1 MATEKKEVMER
12 SLVFAVNGER
22 FELSR
27 VDPNTTLLEFLRT
40 ETCFKGAKLGCGEG
54 GCGACVVLLSTY
66 DPIQDRVE
74 EFTVS
79 SCLTLLCS
87 IDLCSITTTE
97 GLRNSNNG
105 FHPIHQRF
113 SGFHASQCGFC
124 TPGMCMSLFSALVNV
139 DKSNRPEPPDGFSKL
154 TVSEAEKAVAGNLCR
169 CTGYRPIL
177 DVCKSFAADVDL
189 EDLGLNS
196 FWMKGEKGP
205 LVSRLPYHSPN
216 GVCTF
221 PEYLKCEVKSSLSAL
236 NNSYYTSLA
245 EGCWYRPSSIDE
257 LYKLLNF
264 EASNASQVKMVVGNT
279 GSGVYKEPDLYDKY
293 IDLRGIPELSVIRK
307 DNKGIEIGAAITI
320 SRAIEVLK
328 EDGEGMTFSSQRLIF
343 GKIAD
348 HMNKVASQFVR
359 NTASLGGNL
368 IMAQR
373 SKLPSDIATIFL
385 AAGSTVCIQMASE
398 RLVLTLEEFFER
410 PPCDYRTLLLSIYI
424 PCWNYNRKA
433 SSWTKK
439 SINSKATKVSHLL
452 FETYRAAPR
461 PLGNAVAYLNSAF
474 LAQISL
480 DKISGDLVI
489 DNLRLAFGAYGSDH
503 AIRARKVE
511 NFLIGKPVTAYTLLE
526 AIRLLRKAIE
536 PKKGTPH
543 PSYRSSLA
551 VAFLFDFLH
560 PLTKGLAEPEKNIH
574 TNLFNAAASVEYPI
588 DSLNGALHVSPDK
601 TSTYENNGRFDNC
614 STLLW
619 SKQVMKFSK
628 DYNPVGK
635 PTKKVGAELQASGEA
650 VYVDDIP
657 SPKDCLHGAFIY
669 STRPLAHIKGI
680 EFRSSL
686 ASKKLI
692 TVISCKDI
700 PKGGENIGSTC
711 MFGSEPLFATSL
723 TEYAGQPLGLVIA
736 ETQRFAN
743 MCAKQADVNYS
754 TENLEAPILSVE
766 EALRKS
772 SFFKV
777 PPPVDPKQVGDF
789 SKGMAEADHK
799 ILSAE
804 IKLGSQ
810 YYFYMETQ
818 TALAVP
824 DEDNCIMVYSSAQC
838 PVIAQNVIA
847 KCLGIPFHNVR
858 VITRRVGGGFG
869 GKALKALPVATACAL
884 AAHKLR
890 RPVRMYCDR
899 KTDMIMAGGRH
910 PMKINYSVGF
920 KYDGKFTALHVD
932 ILINAG
938 ISEDVSP
945 IMPHNIIESLKKYD
959 WGALSF
965 DVKVCKTNVSS
976 KSAMRA
982 PGELQGSFIAEA
994 IVEHVASALSIDANS
1009 IRKKNLHTFESL
1021 KLFYEGCEGEAS
1033 EYILPSIFD
1042 KLALSTSYHHRVE
1055 MIQQFNSC
1063 NKWRKRGISCVP
1075 IIYKVTLRP
1084 TPGKVSILDD
1094 GSISVEVGGIEL
1106 GQGLWTK
1113 VRQMAVFALGQL
1125 WADGGQNLLE
1135 RVRVIQAD
1143 TLSLIQGGWT
1153 AGSTTSES
1161 SCEAVRLSCNA
1172 LVERLKPLKK
1182 RLEEQMGSI
1191 SWEPL
1196 ISQASLEAINLSASA
1211 YFVPDYTCTSYLNY
1225 GAAVSEV
1232 EIDILTGA
1240 TTILRSD
1247 LTYDCGQS
1255 LNPAVDLGQIEGAF
1269 VQGIGF
1275 FMNEEYLTN
1284 EDGLVVSDST
1294 WTYKVPTVDTIPKQF
1309 NIEIL
1314 NSGHHEKRVLSS
1326 KASGEPPLLL
1336 AASVHC
1342 ATREAIRAARMELFS
1357 CIESES
1363 SPSIFQLEVPAT
1375 MPVVKELCGLDNVD
1389 RYLET
1394 LLSDS

>member
-1 MATEKKEVMER
+1 MGAEKREVVER

-40 ETCFKGAKLGCGEG
+40 QTRLKGTKLGCGEG

-66 DPIQDRVE
+66 DPVHDRVE
-74 EFTVS
+74 ELAVS
-79 SCLTLLCS
+79 SCLTLLCG
-87 IDLCSITTTE
+87 INFCSVTTTE
-97 GLRNSNNG
+97 GLGNSNGG
-105 FHPIHQRF
+105 FHSIHQRF

-124 TPGMCMSLFSALVNV
+124 TPGMCMSLFSALVHA
-139 DKSNRPEPPDGFSKL
+139 DKSNRPAPPDGFSKL
-154 TVSEAEKAVAGNLCR
+154 TASEAEKAIAGNLCR

-177 DVCKSFAADVDL
+177 DACKSFAADVDL

-196 FWMKGEKGP
+196 FWKKGEKDA
-205 LVSRLPYHSPN
+205 LVARLPYHSRN
-216 GVCTF
+216 AVCTF
-221 PEYLKCEVKSSLSAL
+221 PEYLKSEVKSSLDAL
-236 NNSYYTSLA
+236 NNSDCTSLA
-245 EGCWYRPSSIDE
+245 EGCWYCPYSVDG
-257 LYKLLNF
+257 LYKLLNSETF
-264 EASNASQVKMVVGNT
+264 SACRVKMVVGNT
-279 GSGVYKEPDLYDKY
+279 GSGVYKELELYDKY
-293 IDLRGIPELSVIRK
+293 IDLRGIPELSVIRRN
-307 DNKGIEIGAAITI
+307 NKGIEIGAAITI

-328 EDGEGMTFSSQRLIF
+328 EDSEHMLFSSQNLVF
-343 GKIAD
+343 AKISD

-373 SKLPSDIATIFL
+373 TQLPSDIATILL

-410 PPCDYRTLLLSIYI
+410 PPCDYKTLLLSIYI
-424 PCWNYNRKA
+424 PCWNYT
-433 SSWTKK
+433 SSPSSEIKE
-439 SINSKATKVSHLL
+439 SVNPKATKESHLL
-452 FETYRAAPR
+452 FETFRAAPR

-474 LAQISL
+474 LAQISF
-480 DKISGDLVI
+480 DKILGDLVI
-489 DNLRLAFGAYGSDH
+489 DNLRLAFGAYGSEY

-511 NFLIGKPVTAYTLLE
+511 NFLVGKPVTASILLE
-526 AIRLLRKAIE
+526 AIKLLRETII
-536 PKKGTPH
+536 PKEGTPH
-543 PSYRSSLA
+543 PPYRSSLA
-551 VAFLFDFLH
+551 VSFLFDFLH
-560 PLTKGLAEPEKNIH
+560 PLAKDLAEPKKNAH
-574 TNLFNAAASVEYPI
+574 VDVFNAAARAEYAT
-588 DSLNGALHVSPDK
+588 DSLNGTVHVSPDK
-601 TSTYENNGRFDNC
+601 ASTYASNGQFDNRD
-614 STLLW
+614 TLLL
-619 SKQVMKFSK
+619 SKQMMKFGN
-628 DYNPVGK
+628 DYNPVGE
-635 PTKKVGAELQASGEA
+635 PTKKVGAEIQASGEA

-657 SPKDCLHGAFIY
+657 SPKDCLYGAFIY

-680 EFRSSL
+680 NFKSSL
-686 ASKKLI
+686 ASKQLV
-692 TVISCKDI
+692 TVISFQDI
-700 PKGGENIGSTC
+700 PKGGQNIGSMC
-711 MFGSEPLFATSL
+711 MFGTEPLFPSSL

-736 ETQRFAN
+736 ETQRLAN
-743 MCAKQADVNYS
+743 MCAKQADVSYS

-766 EALRKS
+766 EAVRKS
-772 SFFKV
+772 SFFEV
-777 PPPVDPKQVGDF
+777 PPVVYPKQVGDF
-789 SKGMAEADHK
+789 SQGMAEADHK

-824 DEDNCIMVYSSAQC
+824 DEDNCIVVYSSIQC
-838 PVIAQNVIA
+838 PETAQEVIA
-847 KCLGIPFHNVR
+847 KCLGIPLHNVR

-869 GKALKALPVATACAL
+869 GKALRAIPVATACAL
-884 AAHKLR
+884 AAYKLR
-890 RPVRMYCDR
+890 RPVRMYLDR
-899 KTDMIMAGGRH
+899 KTDIIMAGGRH

-920 KYDGKFTALHVD
+920 KSDGRVTALHID
-932 ILINAG
+932 LLINAG

-945 IMPHNIIESLKKYD
+945 IMPKTIIEALKKYN

-965 DVKVCKTNVSS
+965 DVKVCKTNVST
-976 KSAMRA
+976 KSAMRS
-982 PGELQGSFIAEA
+982 PGEVQGSFIAEA
-994 IVEHVASALSIDANS
+994 IIEHVASALSVDANS
-1009 IRKKNLHTFESL
+1009 IRRKNLHTFESL

-1033 EYILPSIFD
+1033 EYTLPSIFD
-1042 KLALSTSYHHRVE
+1042 KLALSASYHRHVE
-1055 MIQQFNSC
+1055 MIQEFNSC

-1084 TPGKVSILDD
+1084 TPGRVSVLND
-1094 GSISVEVGGIEL
+1094 GSIIVEVGGVEL

-1113 VRQMAVFALGQL
+1113 VKQMVAFALGQL
-1125 WADGGQNLLE
+1125 WDDGGHYLLE
-1135 RVRVIQAD
+1135 RVRVVQAD

-1161 SCEAVRLSCNA
+1161 SCEAVRLSCNV

-1182 RLEEQMGSI
+1182 RLEEQMGFI

-1196 ISQASLEAINLSASA
+1196 ISQANLEAVNLSAST
-1211 YFVPDYTCTSYLNY
+1211 YFVPDYASTSYLNF
-1225 GAAVSEV
+1225 GVAVSEV
-1232 EIDILTGA
+1232 EIDLLTGA

-1269 VQGIGF
+1269 VQGVGF
-1275 FMNEEYLTN
+1275 FMYEEYLTN
-1284 EDGLVVSDST
+1284 ADGLVVSDGT

-1309 NIEIL
+1309 NVEIL
-1314 NSGHHEKRVLSS
+1314 NSGHHQKRVLSS

-1342 ATREAIRAARMELFS
+1342 ATREAIRAARMESLS
-1357 CIESES
+1357 CIESEA

-1394 LLSDS
+1394 FV